1 MRRREVSS
9 GEHAVTDGVGPGLI
23 PQERSEPE
31 IVPFAAS
38 SPQGERVI
46 VFAPHPDDETLGC
59 GGTLKMLS
67 ALGKT
72 VKVVFLTKGEK
83 ARPDIADRES
93 YAKTREREA
102 IKAMRILGVPAYE
115 FLRFPDR
122 ELFQHREKVD
132 RACRKIVGDFGPDA
146 VYGPSPVEI
155 NPDHRATA
163 ELLLDLHGE
172 STSLRCLFYEVVT
185 PFRPNILVDV
195 TSTYKYKE
203 KAVKCYKS
211 QLKITDYLRIS
222 KALNTYRSLTLPED
236 TKYAEA
242 FWEVEKKIS
251 KREMELWLSYESP
264 VAKCQQSC

>member
-1 MRRREVSS
+1 M
-9 GEHAVTDGVGPGLI
+9 TDDSGPGLI
-23 PQERSEPE
+23 PRELSEPE
-31 IVPFAAS
+31 IVTFAAS
-38 SPQGERVI
+38 PPQGERVI

-59 GGTLKMLS
+59 GGTLKKLS
-67 ALGKT
+67 ALGRT

-83 ARPDIADRES
+83 AIPDMADRES

-102 IKAMRILGVPAYE
+102 IKAMRVLGVPAYE

-122 ELFQHREKVD
+122 ELFQNMEKVA
-132 RACRKIVGDFGPDA
+132 RACRKIIGDFGPDA

-155 NPDHRATA
+155 NPDHRAAA
-163 ELLLDLHGE
+163 ELLLNIHGE
-172 STSLRCLFYEVVT
+172 SASLRCLFYEVVT

-195 TSTYKYKE
+195 TAAYKYKE

-222 KALNTYRSLTLPED
+222 KALNTYRSLTLPAD

-242 FWEVEKKIS
+242 FWEVEKRMS
-251 KREMELWLSYESP
+251 KREMESWLSYASP